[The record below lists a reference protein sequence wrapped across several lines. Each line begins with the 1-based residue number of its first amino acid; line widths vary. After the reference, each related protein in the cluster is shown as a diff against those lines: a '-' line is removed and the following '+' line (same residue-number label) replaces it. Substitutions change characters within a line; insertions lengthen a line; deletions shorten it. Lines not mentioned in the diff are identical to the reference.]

1 MQMRECGKR
10 TYILH
15 YEPSERMCDEDYRSF
30 PLVGDGLEQVN
41 NVKRTRAYFVRLLAT
56 QL

>member
-1 MQMRECGKR
+1 MRECGKR